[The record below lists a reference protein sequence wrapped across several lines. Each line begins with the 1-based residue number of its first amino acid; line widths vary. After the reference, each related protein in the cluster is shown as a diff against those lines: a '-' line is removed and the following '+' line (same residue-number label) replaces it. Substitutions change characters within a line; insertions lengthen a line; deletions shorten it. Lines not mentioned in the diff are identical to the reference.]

1 MNKALAWLISII
13 IVIQI
18 ATVSFEQLPG
28 NIDFESE
35 DNQTNITSGRNNTTC
50 GFDASLTDLMAWTD
64 AVSYISGATVYA
76 DYYVNCSVINKDYML
91 EADWSGNNGWSS
103 YNIWNWTETD
113 GWESFSESWPNISDG
128 YYCGNI
134 TLWMISGGATNF
146 IDSETPCFNVT
157 GGNNTSGNNTGGNNT
172 GGNNTGGNNTGG
184 NNTGG
189 NNTGG
194 NNTGGNNTGGNNTNT
209 SCMGSMQIFDGT
221 VDITGV
227 NPVYDIGDPFN
238 ANFITCWIP
247 SNTSMSLMGWLN
259 GSNGLNYDIQ
269 VYSGGNNWPATVGA
283 QNLGTNGY
291 WMFPISDIASMF
303 GMDYTALSIPAGN
316 YCWEALLKV
325 YDGNLFIPVDTDT
338 SCFTVNNNTVLDP
351 CGLDPTLISVYSWT
365 DASTYN
371 VGDTQDLSFYV
382 NCTRI
387 GTNYTLEYYVSEVGS
402 TAYVISGSWTW
413 TASQTNAA
421 FNDVLSGLG
430 PGDYCVLG
438 NLYEWGVFLIDDGG
452 TTCFTVTGTNTAPQ
466 VSMVIISPSSPTEV
480 DTLVCT
486 YTYYDADNDPDN
498 SFVAWTINGAP
509 VTTATTTLSSG
520 YAPGNFVTCAILAHD
535 GIQNGNIA
543 TSTVVIANSSGST
556 SGGSVPFVGVAG
568 TIAVISLS
576 CLVALRRENE

>member
-157 GGNNTSGNNTGGNNT
+157 GGNNTS
-172 GGNNTGGNNTGG
+172 
-184 NNTGG
+184 
-189 NNTGG
+189 G

>member
-146 IDSETPCFNVT
+146 IDSETPCFNV
-157 GGNNTSGNNTGGNNT
+157 T